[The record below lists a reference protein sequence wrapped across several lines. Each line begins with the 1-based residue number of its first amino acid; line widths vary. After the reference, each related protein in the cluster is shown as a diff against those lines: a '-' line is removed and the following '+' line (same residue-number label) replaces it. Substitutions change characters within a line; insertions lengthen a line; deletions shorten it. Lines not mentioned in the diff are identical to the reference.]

1 MIRWSNLQTR
11 CNDRVTQDVYNSLSK
26 EMQDKYKEFSTTKY
40 GSLVFDEYTTMT

>member
-11 CNDRVTQDVYNSLSK
+11 CNDRISQVVYGHLSK
-26 EMQDKYKEFSTTKY
+26 EFQDKYKEFSTTKY